1 MRYSMLL
8 ILIAFLL
15 VFNACSDQ
23 IVSSCDTNSPPPAF
37 VAKFSAIQEKI
48 LTPNCAIPGCH
59 AGEFPQQNMSLESG
73 MSYGNLVNVA
83 SNESALLR
91 VKPGASSESWLIRK
105 LEGDGTTRMPLIGD
119 PLTPAEIDTIRAWID
134 RGANND

>member
-1 MRYSMLL
+1 MRNNLLL
-8 ILIAFLL
+8 ISSALL
-15 VFNACSDQ
+15 FALSACSDQ
-23 IVSSCDTNSPPPAF
+23 IVSSCDTAAPPPF
-37 VAKFSAIQEKI
+37 LMAKLSSIQEKI
-48 LTPNCAIPGCH
+48 LTPNCAVSGCH
-59 AGEFPQQNMSLESG
+59 SGEFPQQNMSLEAG
-73 MSYGNLVNVA
+73 KSYGNLVNVA

-91 VKPGASSESWLIRK
+91 IKPGASSESWLIRK